1 MGGQK
6 HPGHRPRRR
15 PLPHPPRLTRPR
27 PPRHRPPP
35 PPPRHPAPGQ
45 RRPMDSTPH
54 PRHPGDPRHPG
65 GGFGLLRHR
74 ARSAGVADRTGAALG
89 GRRARAHERRRPGAL
104 RTGRSISFAGT
115 ATLSSR
121 PLLPGSGSGH
131 GGHTAGRRHPASFV
145 GDRRELTRTTPSGGA
160 LSLDRGAIGG
170 LHARGSAISMGAD
183 ARPIQIGSGD
193 FPHQIASLRRV

>member
-1 MGGQK
+1 MRPAFILAIVVLVVTGPLGSVESAA
-6 HPGHRPRRR
+6 PGHHGRPET
-15 PLPHPPRLTRPR
+15 PGT
-27 PPRHRPPP
+27 
-35 PPPRHPAPGQ
+35 PAAPA
-45 RRPMDSTPH
+45 TP
-54 PRHPGDPRHPG
+54 
-65 GGFGLLRHR
+65 
-74 ARSAGVADRTGAALG
+74 
-89 GRRARAHERRRPGAL
+89 
-104 RTGRSISFAGT
+104 

-121 PLLPGSGSGH
+121 PLIPGSGSGH